1 MKRSLVPIKNTNRS
15 LLRLMNASL
24 VDLVVEEKVDH
35 LEVLVVDAHEE
46 TGAAERVAAVDVQEA
61 AVALVRQ
68 HP

>member
-1 MKRSLVPIKNTNRS
+1 M
-15 LLRLMNASL
+15 
-24 VDLVVEEKVDH
+24 VEKEVDH